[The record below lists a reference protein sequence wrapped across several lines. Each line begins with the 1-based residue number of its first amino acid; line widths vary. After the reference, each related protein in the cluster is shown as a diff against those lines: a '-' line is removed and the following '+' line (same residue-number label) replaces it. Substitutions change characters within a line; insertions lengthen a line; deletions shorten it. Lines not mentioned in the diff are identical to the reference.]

1 MSAPRLF
8 RRLLRLLPLDFRA
21 DYGREMEQVFRE
33 QHRDAAGPV
42 ARTGVWMRAVAGLFA
57 IGPREHLSQLRQDLQ
72 YAVRGMARNPG
83 FVAVVV
89 LALAL
94 GIGANTAIFSVV
106 HAVLLRPL
114 PYGDPD
120 RIVSVSN
127 RWDGSATA
135 RLSEPE
141 YLDYAEQTRAMTL
154 AAVSTNAVNITGDSA
169 ESERVVMAGVTPNF
183 FAVAGVRPL
192 IGRPIETADA
202 ADGHDHVVLLTHTV
216 WLRRYNGDPSI
227 LGRSIVVSGDRCEV
241 IGVMPPSFQM
251 PSDFGSEQSVALLMP
266 QVFDAAAPRGRR
278 GGHYLGGVGRLNPG
292 VSVEAARADMSRVL
306 EPLKR
311 QYPEEHNQ
319 GNFGINVRPL
329 RDDLLGPARPVL
341 FTLAGAVGLVML
353 ITCANVANLL
363 LARGEARRREIA
375 VRVALGASRFRIA
388 RQLLTESM
396 LLAGAGAALGL
407 AVAAAC
413 QRLVVTV
420 DPSTLPRVSDLH
432 LSAPVLAFTLALAA
446 LTAAVFGLVPALQ
459 LARVGPS
466 GALAGGSRGSIDGM
480 RSHTRSV
487 LVVAQVAVAAVLVVA
502 AGLLIRTFVNLT
514 NVRSGLQADHVLTL
528 RLSPPPATYAS
539 QADIARFFDR
549 FLERVRGLPGVRV
562 AGATSGL
569 PLAEPGGDWSFDIE
583 GRPFSPGRRHSGAA
597 DWYAV
602 TPGYF
607 EALRVSLIKGRFP
620 SPGDDQRAGD
630 NRAIFLNETAAR
642 QFFPAENPIGHRLR
656 LSGADQPWRTVAGIV
671 GDLHHRGLAA
681 AVSPEMFIPL
691 GQFRHFSPTGQARG
705 LTLVIRSETDPLA
718 LVPAVRGALRAVDP
732 EIPPARIRDMS
743 AVVAASVADRRLN
756 MMLMASFGAL
766 ALTLAAIGVYGV
778 MAYQVTRR
786 TREMGVRL
794 ALGASADS
802 VRTLVIADGMR
813 LVGIGLACG
822 LAIALVSGSLIQHL
836 LFGTGARDMPTLAV
850 AAAVLAT
857 AGFVA
862 CVIPATRATKVDPM
876 IALRSE

>member
-8 RRLLRLLPLDFRA
+8 HRLLRLLPFDFRA
-21 DYGREMEQVFRE
+21 DYGREMEQVFSE
-33 QHRDAAGPV
+33 QHKDAAGVV
-42 ARTGVWMRAVAGLFA
+42 ARTGVWMRAVVDLFS
-57 IGPREHLSQLRQDLQ
+57 IGPREHLSQLRLDLQ
-72 YAVRGMARNPG
+72 YAVRGMADNPG

-120 RIVSVSN
+120 RIVAVSN

-141 YLDYAEQTRAMTL
+141 YLDYAEQTQTMTL
-154 AAVSTNAVNITGDSA
+154 AAVSTNAVNLTGDTA
-169 ESERVVMAGVTPNF
+169 ESERVTMAGVTPNF
-183 FAVAGVRPL
+183 FAVAGVRPV
-192 IGRPIETADA
+192 IGRPIVPADA
-202 ADGHDHVVLLTHTV
+202 VDGHDHVAVLTHAT

-227 LGRSIVVSGDRCEV
+227 LGRTIVVSGDRCVV

-266 QVFDAAAPRGRR
+266 QVFDAAAPRSRR
-278 GGHYLGGVGRLNPG
+278 GGHYLGAVGRLNPS

-319 GNFGINVRPL
+319 GNFGINVVPL
-329 RDDLLGPARPVL
+329 RDELLGPARPVL
-341 FTLAGAVGLVML
+341 FTLIGAVGLVML
-353 ITCANVANLL
+353 IACANVANLL

-396 LLAGAGAALGL
+396 LLAGIGAALGL
-407 AVAAAC
+407 AVAVAC
-413 QRLVVTV
+413 QRLVVTI
-420 DPSTLPRVSDLH
+420 DPSTLPRVADLH
-432 LSAPVLAFTLALAA
+432 LSAPVLAFTLALAV
-446 LTAAVFGLVPALQ
+446 LTAGIFGLVPALQ
-459 LARVGPS
+459 MARMGPG
-466 GALAGGSRGSIDGM
+466 GALSGGSRGSVDGM
-480 RSHTRSV
+480 RSRTRNV

-502 AGLLIRTFVNLT
+502 AGLLIRTFVSLT
-514 NVRSGLQADHVLTL
+514 RVPSGLQADHVLTL
-528 RLSPPPATYAS
+528 RVSPPPVTYAS
-539 QADIARFFDR
+539 QADISRFFER
-549 FLERVRGLPGVRV
+549 FLERVRALPGVRQ
-562 AGATSGL
+562 AGATTAL
-569 PLAEPGGDWSFDIE
+569 PLADASGDWSFDIE

-607 EALRVSLIKGRFP
+607 EGLRVTLVKGRFP
-620 SPGDDQRAGD
+620 AAGDDERAGES
-630 NRAIFLNETAAR
+630 RAIFLNETAAR
-642 QFFPAENPIGHRLR
+642 QFFPAEDPIGHRLK
-656 LSGADQPWRTVAGIV
+656 LSGANQPWRTVAGIV
-671 GDLHHRGLAA
+671 GDLHQRGLAS
-681 AVSPEMFIPL
+681 AVRPEMFIPL
-691 GQFRHFSPTGQARG
+691 AQFKHFSATGQARG
-705 LTLVIRSETDPLA
+705 LTVVIRTDADPIF
-718 LVPAVRGALRAVDP
+718 LVPSVRAALGAIDP
-732 EIPPARIRDMS
+732 EIPPARIRDMPS
-743 AVVAASVADRRLN
+743 VVASSVADRRLN
-756 MMLMASFGAL
+756 MVLMASFGAL

-778 MAYQVTRR
+778 MAYQVVKR

-802 VRTLVIADGMR
+802 VRTLVVFDGMR

-822 LAIALVSGSLIQHL
+822 LGIALLSGSLIQHL
-836 LFGTGARDMPTLAV
+836 LFGTGARDVATLTV
-850 AAAVLAT
+850 AAVMLAT
-857 AGFVA
+857 SGFVA
-862 CVIPATRATKVDPM
+862 CVIPAMRATKVDPM